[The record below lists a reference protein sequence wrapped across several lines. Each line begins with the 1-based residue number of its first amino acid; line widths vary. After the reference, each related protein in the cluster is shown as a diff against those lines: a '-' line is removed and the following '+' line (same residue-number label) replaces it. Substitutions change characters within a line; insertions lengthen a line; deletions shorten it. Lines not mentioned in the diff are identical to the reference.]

1 MEAKLPAL
9 LTVVKDI
16 NQPRSA
22 TLFHIRRASQLLI
35 PTWTVA
41 DLPGADPSKFG
52 LKGSPTQVIKIFSPP
67 GHEGVLDLIEADSA
81 EQSAAILADKII
93 AEKIL

>member
-1 MEAKLPAL
+1 
-9 LTVVKDI
+9 VKDI

-22 TLFHIRRASQLLI
+22 TLFHIRRASKLLI
-35 PTWTVA
+35 PTWTAA
-41 DLPGADPSKFG
+41 DLPGADLSKLG

-67 GHEGVLDLIEADSA
+67 KREGVLDLIKTDSV

-93 AEKIL
+93 AEKVL

>member
-1 MEAKLPAL
+1 VEAKLPAL

-22 TLFHIRRASQLLI
+22 TIFHIRRASKLII
-35 PTWTVA
+35 PTWTAA
-41 DLPGADPSKFG
+41 DLPEVEMSKLG

-67 GHEGVLDLIEADSA
+67 KREGVLDLIEADSV
-81 EQSAAILADKII
+81 ELSATILADKIM